1 MAENIFSLGQL
12 EDRLVEKGLGEML
25 SGEYLEKNVS
35 KQFAAEDKRTL
46 NAAVEMAKRGVKH
59 SLSLGLARVEKAA
72 KDKGFSVGFSFNE
85 KTNEVDVILYEGKTQ
100 QEINAQSKKEFLDFK
115 AEMPHFRLAIGTPTR
130 GTKYRMPSTKALAA
144 HIDNEGAYFTTEIE
158 DTLEGVADKLSSLKR
173 YKGQSGEDFKRRT
186 RSAVKRGKE
195 SAIKSI
201 ISTEAYS
208 IVDDEKYYEELRHQ
222 QSATRD
228 TFLQTDV
235 KTAGILGEV
244 AKKLDLTRTIKK
256 ARNLTNKQVE
266 SYNRRIDNLL
276 TKYQITY
283 QTLGKQAAENLM
295 KNADIWSELMIEEKQ
310 VDKILSDT
318 EKYFGS
324 FLQMRGQIG
333 LSSDEAMQRKTMSFA
348 GQRDVA
354 LRGKV
359 ETNRHPSQARN
370 YLRRKDQTVRRR
382 TEMVIP
388 AAMKDEMDYF
398 SGSDKQLYKK
408 ALVTSEAD
416 IYDAYIGAIDDA
428 IKEELKKLRGQKA
441 NKGVSEE
448 KLQKMAEERVRK
460 NLPVI
465 APSVLDDMGIIS
477 ASAAKSLD
485 SVRTVAKNIT
495 KDEYNKLNA
504 EATKK
509 WQKLIDSGKT
519 PKMPQDEYISNY
531 IAKKATGRSKLSDIS
546 INIGENGGV
555 DISALED
562 VKFGGQAKTLDYN
575 ENLRETKQVLPDNI
589 VKFMAQRLGISGAI
603 DMIGRAKSVKASEIP
618 QYVQMILTTWAIENG
633 LDANGI
639 NQLAINVLGR
649 SVVQG
654 VTEDGKL
661 IIDNARDL
669 WDNYDWDSA
678 LSRMAEMGMIHKT
691 ASGYSLGK
699 AGDKAFSLY
708 DVVNVADVWNSTKD
722 VKTSYKESSGVF
734 RDIQSMSTRAQSE
747 GEKKAF
753 NELNKEVKAMYDPM
767 AGAGADEAKKAKED
781 IDKILNEKTGSI
793 VRTYESKKDED
804 REKSV
809 RKLKKEHYD
818 LNKKFK
824 KKKTYLV
831 TIGPGTDYTIDTNTL
846 MQDVDYSKGDGMLTE
861 EEYQKT
867 ALGRIEQITN
877 DIKSKAGADAN
888 IEYVIDPGTDFGF
901 SMSFG
906 EDGKEEGATGRFVVL
921 PNIQTNYRVNEQG
934 EKLYSLPEYAK
945 DISSLVGAINLPGSN
960 LAGEKAQELTKSIFT
975 TANYGKSSLRQA
987 AETKRIGGSKSVH
1000 PIGISN
1006 EQIERLLL
1014 GSEEDKK
1021 RATELISSIYV
1032 SRELAKEMLSD
1043 KTRFIDKNKK
1053 YDSSVHENAINE
1065 ALKYAGVDLSTL
1077 SDSTID
1083 QKIDVLLDS
1092 ITEGDGRAVK
1102 GISSI
1107 INRYPSISKHSAAFA
1122 SVKIDPSMTGLQM
1135 KVGPGLM
1142 KFMNGDYD
1150 GDTVNLILGL
1160 WGSGYS
1166 IEAAAEMVER
1176 QRRINER
1183 VYKKMSAA
1191 EKAKSGDDFTMISGS
1206 DVGKSADFLNL
1217 SALATKFNKPY
1228 TGLFSNIS
1236 TKIREG
1242 LNASGYDYDILTNES
1257 SNTDYVKVIQGELVS
1272 VVGQIL
1278 EQDSIS
1284 AKKVEKRIQK
1294 TRDKLGR
1301 ELTQE
1306 EKNLEQQN
1314 VLTEFENL
1322 DKMLRDPQFSF
1333 SEIIDKMKEMELFS
1347 DDVSQISSVITSI
1360 IQDLTRNLGDGRR
1373 ENIYQRLGLN
1383 EADLEKGVLNA
1394 DAIKK
1399 AGSSIEYATGM
1410 KIFGGEYGKGFAT
1423 SREFTPHMKNDEYQ
1437 LLKFVKSVDEANN
1450 VLKTMGELIDENGNR
1465 FSQYGEKI
1473 KGAMG
1478 ALKLEAGQEVAKTI
1492 IAGKENKA
1500 ISALAVSYGGLS
1512 GQLADAKDAYDKFG
1526 TGKSYGATAHD
1537 VASLLNP
1544 SNYTVVEGKTI
1555 SKDALAEQI
1564 VSATSAKS
1572 DPELYKIKKELGES
1586 NYIQALKETT
1596 EALDKGADE
1605 KLAAQSGLTGA
1616 DLLKE
1621 RNRLVREAKQNAEA
1635 RLGFK
1640 GTIKEFR
1647 DKRESF
1653 IHTQEGTYIHALA
1666 QQIDTAGRDD
1676 VINAEVEKQRALLG
1690 AQMRSLGF
1698 AESEI
1703 TKRVEK
1709 ASKSAKALYDK
1720 TKSFGS
1726 VDFTEQKLTSTES
1739 GSQGFVHGA
1748 ADAIAI
1754 DENGNI
1760 TIIDWKTGQKSITDE
1775 NKAQVAVYQSI
1786 LEEYRGKLKDIYEK
1800 NFDGKFA
1807 LRNQSGDN
1815 SYVEDIINQFY
1826 KENIVNE
1833 GLKAR
1838 FGEEGA
1844 KDLLRKILLAG
1855 GGREDAEGNR
1865 IFDQAIRGAIVLSNS
1880 QGISSW
1886 SGAGGIPPVLAEKL
1900 LYSPES
1906 LTRDEK
1912 AIIYAGGTYI
1922 PGGSS
1927 TGKKGKS
1934 SGGGSSAGGSSE
1946 KENSLKSEYIKLLKE
1961 QYDLMIKI
1969 DALEHK
1975 RDEMLGRGEDVTAV
1989 EKDIDVLKS
1998 ALEQQKELLSDKR
2011 FKKTTKDKSVTDF
2024 ISTQEHRVSYQ
2035 KSLLGIGD
2043 AEDTLKAFERYATKR
2058 MKLESEIEQ
2067 AQLKAS
2073 TTVGNEKKAWENVV
2087 TLKQQS
2093 LKASE
2098 DTYEIL
2104 KKQAIGVD
2112 KDRAQEIIDAVD
2124 QQKAIL
2130 SAQKLAGNRGNRTIF
2145 DVIKSD
2151 IQRATMRITDFGL
2164 AAKVL
2169 NTARKEI
2176 QQVYQNILKLDEAM
2190 TNLRIVTGSNT
2201 EQAKNMMNTYN
2212 DLAMQLGTTTQ
2223 AVAQSAAEWLR
2234 QGYSVSEANELI
2246 KSSTYLS
2253 RLGFMDMNQ
2262 SVTALTS
2269 VMKGFR
2275 IEATDS
2281 MDIVDKLTQLDAK
2294 YATTAG
2300 DIATA
2305 LSRTSAVAREAG
2317 LNLDQT
2323 AAALTTMIDVS
2334 QQDASSVGNAFRTI
2348 LARYGNVKATAFTSL
2363 VGDSDDIDDTNG
2375 SINDTEKVLGAIGIK
2390 IRSSSSDM
2398 RDFDDVMDEL
2408 ADKWVTLTDV
2418 EKNAV
2423 STALAGVRQRNIF
2436 GIYMENYDTYKQAI
2450 SEAEKAEG
2458 TAARKMQAYNESV
2471 AYSINQLSAAWEG
2484 FAQKLEANGAIK
2496 LFFNGLRDLVENLG
2510 TRLAQIVSTI
2520 VSMRSFKLTTDL
2532 KHLADF
2538 FGFEGTGMGRVKTGV
2553 KNIWSTL
2560 TGKNEVNK
2568 AAREAEKYAQQKAG
2582 TYEEQSRNK
2591 IVNSNNRVVNAL
2603 NRNADALNRNS
2614 DAQNAKQA
2622 KQPMAPE
2629 SATNTPPINNV
2640 ANTNDTTVRLMS
2652 VKRAQIEYDEA
2663 KKEAEMFKDGMVPDD
2678 VAARLSEA
2686 EANLNNASA
2695 SRDAVL
2701 QRMKASR
2708 AKRLAAIRKQVAVR
2722 SVSSGLTAGII
2733 SGVSAEG
2740 DTSDKIRAGLA
2751 SGVST
2756 GLLSAIPG
2764 VGALVGPILGP
2775 ILGGV
2780 LDKYILKPLLKAD
2793 EIARKDRVQQ
2803 AKDNLKAIRGISTS
2817 VTGLIDLRKKGDT
2830 SLWDSDDWKQ
2840 AGEYVESITSA
2851 RDANEDFKD
2860 AMDKAVDGVE
2870 GFSWTIEGMTKN
2882 QETLAKI
2889 EAARIKYEAEQT
2901 YAAGEQDRY
2910 DLLKKIE
2917 EAQKTLSK
2925 STDEEEKK
2933 KAEASITANKAA
2945 IREYADELNKAYM
2958 KSAFYSSG
2966 ISNMSQAQKNTA
2978 SLDRLVLEWAI
2989 AAQEAAK
2996 DTTGEKWLDD
3006 QGRVKDESRSTII
3019 QQIREAG
3026 GYEAVLTGSEKSVRD
3041 YKNANLIA
3049 ANYVKELNKREGFAG
3064 LTVDKLKELA
3074 NTADGIEKL
3083 KSALGKE
3090 EATRVIDAIND
3101 VDETKIATIAHS
3113 LNMTVEEFE
3122 RANKNG
3128 DFDFFT
3134 TGMALENLDAFI
3146 ERIDKLGDSFAELAV
3161 KGKLS
3166 GDALNN
3172 VIKNY
3177 AFLLEGK
3184 GSFSTENIV
3193 DNLVDLYV
3201 GGNDSTI
3208 AQAIA
3213 GKFQREASTREDW
3226 WDAWKN
3232 SSVAAGFKET
3242 TGKEWKSTTF
3252 KTFKEAVN
3260 EMSEEEQKSYS
3271 EFVASM
3277 FNADMLDAINDKII
3291 EYKTNAYDQ
3300 EIANLQSIKDAI
3312 GDVNKQREKELELI
3326 KAKEAL
3332 ENASKEKVRVYREGM
3347 GFVYTTNQEAVK
3359 SAQEKVDELEKQQT
3373 QDDLQYQI
3381 DILNQQKSILQNIE
3395 KNEELKNLTD
3405 VVEKIQH
3412 ALGDKSIFSQIV
3424 NGKEEQDS
3432 LAGTIADGILL
3443 STQKV
3448 KEEENK
3454 DAAKAAAKELKNAK
3468 TTYDAFVRENESILG
3483 DPNNPA
3489 YKSTYEKYQK
3499 QWENLQDARA
3509 KFKDAASQVKGGF
3522 NEKID
3527 EDGNK
3532 SWTSNIEGANG
3543 DLLKAY
3549 GYKEKTAESVSSEY
3563 KIFGEEAKGVTLD
3576 SSITPEAIQSDIEK
3590 HMIGGNR
3597 SENDKYIIYRY
3608 DPSRKEWR
3616 RYKTSDDFDSLK
3628 EKLQPF
3634 DVVRN
3639 DWWADF
3645 GWSDRAIYVDEN
3657 GKIRWVNNDTGN
3669 LFWGTVGVKEYDE
3682 LPDLPSG
3689 KTTGSTAYVPRT
3701 PPSPSAKV
3709 TQSMAYASGTLS
3721 STGGPSLI
3729 NENGLES
3736 IITPQGTITSL
3747 PAKSGIIPADLTRNL
3762 WALGEVAPNLIARLG
3777 GSNLQTNNNVAT
3789 NDNSINVDTLNATF
3803 NTTKDFDTQKFW
3815 MAVKNE
3821 TILTKNNH

>member
-46 NAAVEMAKRGVKH
+46 NAAVEMARRGVKH

-115 AEMPHFRLAIGTPTR
+115 AEMPHFRLAIGTPTK

-144 HIDNEGAYFTTEIE
+144 HIDNEGAYFTTELE
-158 DTLEGVADKLSSLKR
+158 DVLEGVADKISSSKR
-173 YKGQSGEDFKRRT
+173 YKGQSGENFKRRMK
-186 RSAVKRGKE
+186 SAVKRGKE
-195 SAIKSI
+195 SAVKSI

-222 QSATRD
+222 QSAARD

-448 KLQKMAEERVRK
+448 DLQKMAEERVRK

-531 IAKKATGRSKLSDIS
+531 IAKKATGRSKLSDVS

-589 VKFMAQRLGISGAI
+589 VKFMAQRLGISGAV

-639 NQLAINVLGR
+639 NQLAINILGKA
-649 SVVQG
+649 VVQG
-654 VTEDGKL
+654 ATEDGKL

-678 LSRMAEMGMIHKT
+678 LSRMVEMGMIHKT

-699 AGDKAFSLY
+699 TGDKAFSLY

-767 AGAGADEAKKAKED
+767 MGAGADEAKKAKED

-793 VRTYESKKDED
+793 VKTYESKKDED

-818 LNKKFK
+818 PNKKFK

-877 DIKSKAGADAN
+877 DIQSKAGADAN

-1006 EQIERLLL
+1006 EQIERLML

-1092 ITEGDGRAVK
+1092 ITEGNGRAVK

-1122 SVKIDPSMTGLQM
+1122 SVKIDPSMAGLQM
-1135 KVGPGLM
+1135 KIGPGLM

-1191 EKAKSGDDFTMISGS
+1191 ERAKSGDELTMISGS
-1206 DVGKSADFLNL
+1206 DVGKNADFLNL

-1257 SNTDYVKVIQGELVS
+1257 SDTDYIKVIQGELVS

-1347 DDVSQISSVITSI
+1347 DDVSQISSVITSVI
-1360 IQDLTRNLGDGRR
+1360 ESLTENLGDKRKGS
-1373 ENIYQRLGLN
+1373 IYQRLGLN

-1473 KGAMG
+1473 RGAMG
-1478 ALKLEAGQEVAKTI
+1478 VLKLEAGQEAAKTI

-1500 ISALAVSYGGLS
+1500 ISALAISYGGLAS
-1512 GQLADAKDAYDKFG
+1512 EVEGLKEIGASKGWNTVTGFASQLAPFGRMGTDAGYGNISSRLDRIFANQNDSDEFISMSQEERARRFGYGNDVKSFEKERGTVLSSIYGTAAHSISQVLSEASQKYGEDILNLDALKKIGDQELINQYQKALDVQEKKMRILGFSEDEIQKQSFK
-1526 TGKSYGATAHD
+1526 TSYSGERNFE
-1537 VASLLNP
+1537 SLLNL
-1544 SNYTVVEGKTI
+1544 VGGEKGKRFVNLGKPEQSIIGENALGEKLYGQIDATYI
-1555 SKDALAEQI
+1555 SKYLDQSGAEKSIFNVVDYKNLSGEIKPENVIQVLTYIALLRQLKAEVQKMKSEGMSESDAIDEIVRKNTDASGNQRYSKEFIQNILSSNDFAGKLISTSKGVTTQYSIKDPGTALMSKILSGNLSNEDLKTLMSFVTKNVSTTSQLPATEEYKQKIGEETTVAEAQKKEEE
-1564 VSATSAKS
+1564 SAKKAEE
-1572 DPELYKIKKELGES
+1572 DKKELKKQYIVLLREEES
-1586 NYIQALKETT
+1586 LLEKIDKLNHQIKET
-1596 EALDKGADE
+1596 
-1605 KLAAQSGLTGA
+1605 Q
-1616 DLLKE
+1616 
-1621 RNRLVREAKQNAEA
+1621 
-1635 RLGFK
+1635 
-1640 GTIKEFR
+1640 
-1647 DKRESF
+1647 
-1653 IHTQEGTYIHALA
+1653 
-1666 QQIDTAGRDD
+1666 
-1676 VINAEVEKQRALLG
+1676 
-1690 AQMRSLGF
+1690 
-1698 AESEI
+1698 
-1703 TKRVEK
+1703 
-1709 ASKSAKALYDK
+1709 
-1720 TKSFGS
+1720 
-1726 VDFTEQKLTSTES
+1726 
-1739 GSQGFVHGA
+1739 
-1748 ADAIAI
+1748 
-1754 DENGNI
+1754 
-1760 TIIDWKTGQKSITDE
+1760 
-1775 NKAQVAVYQSI
+1775 
-1786 LEEYRGKLKDIYEK
+1786 
-1800 NFDGKFA
+1800 
-1807 LRNQSGDN
+1807 
-1815 SYVEDIINQFY
+1815 
-1826 KENIVNE
+1826 
-1833 GLKAR
+1833 
-1838 FGEEGA
+1838 
-1844 KDLLRKILLAG
+1844 
-1855 GGREDAEGNR
+1855 
-1865 IFDQAIRGAIVLSNS
+1865 
-1880 QGISSW
+1880 
-1886 SGAGGIPPVLAEKL
+1886 
-1900 LYSPES
+1900 
-1906 LTRDEK
+1906 
-1912 AIIYAGGTYI
+1912 
-1922 PGGSS
+1922 
-1927 TGKKGKS
+1927 
-1934 SGGGSSAGGSSE
+1934 
-1946 KENSLKSEYIKLLKE
+1946 
-1961 QYDLMIKI
+1961 
-1969 DALEHK
+1969 
-1975 RDEMLGRGEDVTAV
+1975 GRGEDVTALK
-1989 EKDIDVLKS
+1989 KDLSVYRRAKNAVRRKMRATEFSVLKDENGNVVDDDILS
-1998 ALEQQKELLSDKR
+1998 EQEIQGAKR
-2011 FKKTTKDKSVTDF
+2011 KSK
-2024 ISTQEHRVSYQ
+2024 

-2043 AEDTLKAFERYATKR
+2043 ADNTLKAFERYATKR

-2067 AQLKAS
+2067 AQLKAN

-2087 TLKQQS
+2087 ALKQQS

-2104 KKQAIGVD
+2104 KKQAVGVD

-2130 SAQKLAGNRGNRTIF
+2130 SAQKFAGNRGNRTIF

-2164 AAKVL
+2164 AARVL

-2201 EQAKNMMNTYN
+2201 EQAKSMMSAYN

-2223 AVAQSAAEWLR
+2223 AVASSAAEWLR

-2275 IEATDS
+2275 IEAADS

-2317 LNLDQT
+2317 LDLDQT

-2363 VGDSDDIDDTNG
+2363 VGDSDDVDDTNN

-2450 SEAEKAEG
+2450 SESEKAEG

-2484 FAQKLEANGAIK
+2484 FTQKLEASGAVK
-2496 LFFNGLRDLVENLG
+2496 LFFNGLKDLVENLG

-2532 KHLADF
+2532 KRLADF
-2538 FGFEGTGMGRVKTGV
+2538 LGFEGTGMGRIKTGA
-2553 KNIWSTL
+2553 KNILNTF
-2560 TGKNEVNK
+2560 TGKGEVDK
-2568 AAREAEKYAQQKAG
+2568 AAREAEKYEQQKAG

-2591 IVNSNNRVVNAL
+2591 IVNSNNRVVDAL
-2603 NRNADALNRNS
+2603 NRNADALDRNS
-2614 DAQNAKQA
+2614 NAQSAKQA
-2622 KQPMAPE
+2622 VKSVDSTQTPNA
-2629 SATNTPPINNV
+2629 PPIKSWAVESGILNDKNVYKTADGKWKYGNRHNVDDAIV
-2640 ANTNDTTVRLMS
+2640 ANIKHFTQTS
-2652 VKRAQIEYDEA
+2652 VAPVAEA
-2663 KKEAEMFKDGMVPDD
+2663 PGKQEKGN
-2678 VAARLSEA
+2678 ARL
-2686 EANLNNASA
+2686 
-2695 SRDAVL
+2695 
-2701 QRMKASR
+2701 QRLKE
-2708 AKRLAAIRKQVAVR
+2708 KRNQVAIRSAAT
-2722 SVSSGLTAGII
+2722 GLTAGVI

-2740 DTSDKIRAGLA
+2740 DVSDKIRAGLA

-2764 VGALVGPILGP
+2764 VGAIIGPIFGP
-2775 ILGGV
+2775 MVGGF
-2780 LDKYILKPLLKAD
+2780 LDKYLLKPLLKAD
-2793 EIARKDRVQQ
+2793 EIDRKQRVKD
-2803 AKDNLKAIRGISTS
+2803 AKKQLEAIKGISTA
-2817 VTGLIDLRKKGDT
+2817 VTGLIDIRKKGDT
-2830 SLWDSDDWKQ
+2830 SLWDADDWKQ
-2840 AGEYVESITSA
+2840 ANEYVESLEKA
-2851 RDANEDFKD
+2851 RNSSVGFQDALND
-2860 AMDKAVDGVE
+2860 AVE
-2870 GFSWTIEGMTKN
+2870 GLGNYTLTIEKLTEN
-2882 QETLAKI
+2882 QETLAKV

-2910 DLLKKIE
+2910 TLLKEVE
-2917 EAQKTLSK
+2917 EAQKKLTSD
-2925 STDEEEKK
+2925 DEDERKQAQALIK
-2933 KAEASITANKAA
+2933 ANKAA
-2945 IREYADELNKAYM
+2945 IQEYSDELNKAYM

-2966 ISNMSQAQKNTA
+2966 VSTMSQAQKNTA
-2978 SLDRLVLEWAI
+2978 SLERLIVEMAEEAEK
-2989 AAQEAAK
+2989 AAEGK
-2996 DTTGEKWLDD
+2996 TDKKFFEDD
-3006 QGRVKDESRSTII
+3006 GTLKSEYRSKFI
-3019 QQIREAG
+3019 QQIREQG
-3026 GYEAVLTGSEKSVRD
+3026 GYEAVLTESEKSVAD
-3041 YKNANLIA
+3041 YKKAMNTVANITDKAGNKLNMKLSDLKRLVSSKGGIA
-3049 ANYVKELNKREGFAG
+3049 ELGDMLGKTGEQLNKI
-3064 LTVDKLKELA
+3064 VDQI
-3074 NTADGIEKL
+3074 NSADD
-3083 KSALGKE
+3083 S
-3090 EATRVIDAIND
+3090 
-3101 VDETKIATIAHS
+3101 KIATIAHS
-3113 LNMTVEEFE
+3113 LNMTVEEFNE
-3122 RANKNG
+3122 ANKNG

-3134 TGMALENLDAFI
+3134 TGMAVENLDAFI
-3146 ERIDKLGDSFAELAV
+3146 DRIDKLNGYLAELATN
-3161 KGKLS
+3161 GKLS
-3166 GDALNN
+3166 AESLEN
-3172 VIKNY
+3172 VVKNY
-3177 AFLLEGK
+3177 AFLMQGAN
-3184 GSFSTENIV
+3184 GSFGAENIL
-3193 DNLVDLYV
+3193 DNLAKLYAE
-3201 GGNDSTI
+3201 GSESTI
-3208 AQAIA
+3208 AQALA
-3213 GKFQREASTREDW
+3213 GKFQKKAVTDETW
-3226 WDAWKN
+3226 WNAWTQ
-3232 SSVAAGFKET
+3232 SVH
-3242 TGKEWKSTTF
+3242 GKEFIERDSLNTTF
-3252 KTFKEAVN
+3252 TSFSDA
-3260 EMSEEEQKSYS
+3260 MASMTTEEQQSY
-3271 EFVASM
+3271 
-3277 FNADMLDAINDKII
+3277 I
-3291 EYKTNAYDQ
+3291 EYVKSLFTTDLGEEIQEKRIEWQTKAYET
-3300 EIANLQSIKDAI
+3300 EISNLESIRDSLDDI
-3312 GDVNKQREKELELI
+3312 NKQREKELELI

-3332 ENASKEKVRVYREGM
+3332 ENASKEKKRVYRAGI
-3347 GFVYTTNQEAVK
+3347 GFIYTTDQEAVK
-3359 SAQEKVDELEKQQT
+3359 SAQDKVDELERQQ
-3373 QDDLQYQI
+3373 DKDNIQYQI
-3381 DILNQQKSILQNIE
+3381 DSLQQQKEILENLENNKQLE
-3395 KNEELKNLTD
+3395 NLTTF
-3405 VVEKIQH
+3405 VEKIQK
-3412 ALGDKSIFSQIV
+3412 ALGEDGSNLFNSILTE
-3424 NGKEEQDS
+3424 NGDFRTNMVE
-3432 LAGTIADGILL
+3432 TIADGIIR
-3443 STQKV
+3443 SAAKV
-3448 KEEENK
+3448 KEQENLEVTK
-3454 DAAKAAAKELKNAK
+3454 EAAKEYIKAGQE
-3468 TTYDAFVRENESILG
+3468 YDEFMSANGEILR
-3483 DPNNPA
+3483 DQNNPA
-3489 YKSTYEKYQK
+3489 YASTYEEYQK
-3499 QWENLQDARA
+3499 KLGALEDARGRYNEA
-3509 KFKDAASQVKGGF
+3509 VKLQPLNGIYSNKEEYDETGKVDGF
-3522 NEKID
+3522 DSDKINRWNE
-3527 EDGNK
+3527 
-3532 SWTSNIEGANG
+3532 ANG
-3543 DLLKAY
+3543 SSDI
-3549 GYKEKTAESVSSEY
+3549 KEKESSLVLEGLLSNVNISSSMPQ
-3563 KIFGEEAKGVTLD
+3563 V
-3576 SSITPEAIQSDIEK
+3576 DINSKEFKK
-3590 HMIGGNR
+3590 HMIGSNR
-3597 SENDKYIIYRY
+3597 AKADTYRIAHYNPDTQSWELISKKGEDIANIMKEMDNY
-3608 DPSRKEWR
+3608 DI
-3616 RYKTSDDFDSLK
+3616 LI
-3628 EKLQPF
+3628 
-3634 DVVRN
+3634 N
-3639 DWWADF
+3639 DWASDVWK
-3645 GWSDRAIYVDEN
+3645 DRAIYKESEDVF
-3657 GKIRWVNNDTGN
+3657 RWVNSDNGN
-3669 LFWGTVGVKEYDE
+3669 IGPGTKSNWG
-3682 LPDLPSG
+3682 
-3689 KTTGSTAYVPRT
+3689 ART
-3701 PPSPSAKV
+3701 F
-3709 TQSMAYASGTLS
+3709 ASGTLS
-3721 STGGPSLI
+3721 APGGRSLI

-3736 IITPQGTITSL
+3736 IITPSGTITSL

-3777 GSNLQTNNNVAT
+3777 SNSLQTNNSNSST
-3789 NDNSINVDTLNATF
+3789 DNSINIQNLDATF
-3803 NTTKDFDTQKFW
+3803 NTQSDFDGRRFLTDLRNQ
-3815 MAVKNE
+3815 V
-3821 TILTKNNH
+3821 ILTANNH

>member
-46 NAAVEMAKRGVKH
+46 NAAVEMARRGVKH

-115 AEMPHFRLAIGTPTR
+115 AEMPHFRLAIGTPTK

-144 HIDNEGAYFTTEIE
+144 HIDNEGAYFTTELE
-158 DTLEGVADKLSSLKR
+158 DVLEGVADKISSSKR
-173 YKGQSGEDFKRRT
+173 YKGQSGENFKRRMK
-186 RSAVKRGKE
+186 SAVKRGKE
-195 SAIKSI
+195 SAVKSI

-222 QSATRD
+222 QSAARD

-448 KLQKMAEERVRK
+448 DLQKMAEERVRK

-531 IAKKATGRSKLSDIS
+531 IAKKATGRSKLSDVS

-589 VKFMAQRLGISGAI
+589 VKFMAQRLGISGAV

-639 NQLAINVLGR
+639 NQLAINILGKA
-649 SVVQG
+649 VVQG
-654 VTEDGKL
+654 ATEDGKL

-678 LSRMAEMGMIHKT
+678 LSRMVEMGMIHKT

-699 AGDKAFSLY
+699 TGDKAFSLY

-767 AGAGADEAKKAKED
+767 MGAGADEAKKAKED

-793 VRTYESKKDED
+793 VKTYESKKDED

-818 LNKKFK
+818 PNKKFK

-877 DIKSKAGADAN
+877 DIQSKAGADAN

-1006 EQIERLLL
+1006 EQIERLML

-1092 ITEGDGRAVK
+1092 ITEGNGRAVK

-1122 SVKIDPSMTGLQM
+1122 SVKIDPSMAGLQM
-1135 KVGPGLM
+1135 KIGPGLM

-1191 EKAKSGDDFTMISGS
+1191 ERAKSGDELTMISGS
-1206 DVGKSADFLNL
+1206 DVGKNADFLNL

-1257 SNTDYVKVIQGELVS
+1257 SDTDYIKVIQGELVS

-1347 DDVSQISSVITSI
+1347 DDVSQISSVITSVI
-1360 IQDLTRNLGDGRR
+1360 ESLTENLGDKRKGS
-1373 ENIYQRLGLN
+1373 IYQRLWLN

-1473 KGAMG
+1473 RGAMG
-1478 ALKLEAGQEVAKTI
+1478 VLKLEAGQEAAKTI

-1500 ISALAVSYGGLS
+1500 ISALAISYGGLAS
-1512 GQLADAKDAYDKFG
+1512 EVEGLKEIGASKGWNTVTGFASQLAPFGRMGTDAGYGNISSRLDRIFANQNDSDEFISMSQEERARRFGYGNDVKSFEKERGTVLSSIYGTAAHSISQVLSEASQKYGEDILNLDALKKIGDQELINQYQKALDVQEKKMRILGFSEDEIQKQSFK
-1526 TGKSYGATAHD
+1526 TSYSGERNFE
-1537 VASLLNP
+1537 SLLNL
-1544 SNYTVVEGKTI
+1544 VGGEKGKRFVNLGKPEQSIIGENALGEKLYGQIDATYI
-1555 SKDALAEQI
+1555 SKYLDQSGAEKSIFNVVDYKNLSGEIKPENVIQVLTYIALLRQLKAEVQKMKSEGMSESDAIDEIVRKNTDASGNQRYSKEFIQNILSSNDFAGKLISTSKGVTTQYSIKDPGTALMSKILSGNLSNEDLKTLMSFVTKNVSTTSQLPATEEYKQKIGEETTVAEAQKKEEE
-1564 VSATSAKS
+1564 SAKKAEE
-1572 DPELYKIKKELGES
+1572 DKKELKKQYIVLLREEES
-1586 NYIQALKETT
+1586 LLEKIDKLNHQIKET
-1596 EALDKGADE
+1596 
-1605 KLAAQSGLTGA
+1605 Q
-1616 DLLKE
+1616 
-1621 RNRLVREAKQNAEA
+1621 
-1635 RLGFK
+1635 
-1640 GTIKEFR
+1640 
-1647 DKRESF
+1647 
-1653 IHTQEGTYIHALA
+1653 
-1666 QQIDTAGRDD
+1666 
-1676 VINAEVEKQRALLG
+1676 
-1690 AQMRSLGF
+1690 
-1698 AESEI
+1698 
-1703 TKRVEK
+1703 
-1709 ASKSAKALYDK
+1709 
-1720 TKSFGS
+1720 
-1726 VDFTEQKLTSTES
+1726 
-1739 GSQGFVHGA
+1739 
-1748 ADAIAI
+1748 
-1754 DENGNI
+1754 
-1760 TIIDWKTGQKSITDE
+1760 
-1775 NKAQVAVYQSI
+1775 
-1786 LEEYRGKLKDIYEK
+1786 
-1800 NFDGKFA
+1800 
-1807 LRNQSGDN
+1807 
-1815 SYVEDIINQFY
+1815 
-1826 KENIVNE
+1826 
-1833 GLKAR
+1833 
-1838 FGEEGA
+1838 
-1844 KDLLRKILLAG
+1844 
-1855 GGREDAEGNR
+1855 
-1865 IFDQAIRGAIVLSNS
+1865 
-1880 QGISSW
+1880 
-1886 SGAGGIPPVLAEKL
+1886 
-1900 LYSPES
+1900 
-1906 LTRDEK
+1906 
-1912 AIIYAGGTYI
+1912 
-1922 PGGSS
+1922 
-1927 TGKKGKS
+1927 
-1934 SGGGSSAGGSSE
+1934 
-1946 KENSLKSEYIKLLKE
+1946 
-1961 QYDLMIKI
+1961 
-1969 DALEHK
+1969 
-1975 RDEMLGRGEDVTAV
+1975 GRGEDVTALK
-1989 EKDIDVLKS
+1989 KDLSVYRRAKNAVRRKMRATEFSVLKDENGNVVDDDILS
-1998 ALEQQKELLSDKR
+1998 EQEIQGAKR
-2011 FKKTTKDKSVTDF
+2011 KSK
-2024 ISTQEHRVSYQ
+2024 

-2043 AEDTLKAFERYATKR
+2043 ADNTLKAFERYATKR

-2067 AQLKAS
+2067 AQLKAN

-2087 TLKQQS
+2087 ALKQQS

-2104 KKQAIGVD
+2104 KKQAVGVD

-2130 SAQKLAGNRGNRTIF
+2130 SAQKFAGNRGNRTIF

-2164 AAKVL
+2164 AARVL

-2201 EQAKNMMNTYN
+2201 EQAKSMMSAYN

-2223 AVAQSAAEWLR
+2223 AVASSAAEWLR

-2275 IEATDS
+2275 IEAADS

-2317 LNLDQT
+2317 LDLDQT

-2363 VGDSDDIDDTNG
+2363 VGDSDDVDDTNN

-2450 SEAEKAEG
+2450 SESEKAEG

-2484 FAQKLEANGAIK
+2484 FTQKLEASGAVK
-2496 LFFNGLRDLVENLG
+2496 LFFNGLKDFVENFG

-2532 KHLADF
+2532 KRLADF
-2538 FGFEGTGMGRVKTGV
+2538 LGFEGTGMGRIKTGA
-2553 KNIWSTL
+2553 KNILNTF
-2560 TGKNEVNK
+2560 TGKGEVDK
-2568 AAREAEKYAQQKAG
+2568 AAREAEKYEQQKAG

-2591 IVNSNNRVVNAL
+2591 IVNSNNRVVDAL
-2603 NRNADALNRNS
+2603 NRNADALDRNS
-2614 DAQNAKQA
+2614 NAQSAKQA
-2622 KQPMAPE
+2622 VKSVDSTQTPNA
-2629 SATNTPPINNV
+2629 PPIKSWAVESGILNDKNVYKTADGKWKYGNRHNVDDAIV
-2640 ANTNDTTVRLMS
+2640 ANIKHFTQTS
-2652 VKRAQIEYDEA
+2652 VAPVAEA
-2663 KKEAEMFKDGMVPDD
+2663 PGKQEKGN
-2678 VAARLSEA
+2678 ARL
-2686 EANLNNASA
+2686 
-2695 SRDAVL
+2695 
-2701 QRMKASR
+2701 QRLKE
-2708 AKRLAAIRKQVAVR
+2708 KRNQVAIRSAAT
-2722 SVSSGLTAGII
+2722 GLTAGVI

-2740 DTSDKIRAGLA
+2740 DVSDKIRAGLA

-2764 VGALVGPILGP
+2764 VGAIIGPIFGP
-2775 ILGGV
+2775 MVGGF
-2780 LDKYILKPLLKAD
+2780 LDKYLLKPLLKAD
-2793 EIARKDRVQQ
+2793 EIDRKQRVED
-2803 AKDNLKAIRGISTS
+2803 AKKQLEAIKGISTA
-2817 VTGLIDLRKKGDT
+2817 VTGLIDIRKKGDT
-2830 SLWDSDDWKQ
+2830 SLWDADDWKQ
-2840 AGEYVESITSA
+2840 ANEYVESLEKA
-2851 RDANEDFKD
+2851 RNSSVGFQDALND
-2860 AMDKAVDGVE
+2860 AVE
-2870 GFSWTIEGMTKN
+2870 GLGNYTLTIEKLTEN
-2882 QETLAKI
+2882 QETLAKV

-2910 DLLKKIE
+2910 TLLKEVE
-2917 EAQKTLSK
+2917 EA
-2925 STDEEEKK
+2925 KK
-2933 KAEASITANKAA
+2933 KLTSDDEDERKQAQALIKANKAA
-2945 IREYADELNKAYM
+2945 IQEYSDELNKAYM

-2966 ISNMSQAQKNTA
+2966 VSTMSQAQKNTA
-2978 SLDRLVLEWAI
+2978 SLERLIVEMAEEAEK
-2989 AAQEAAK
+2989 AAEGK
-2996 DTTGEKWLDD
+2996 TDKKFFEDD
-3006 QGRVKDESRSTII
+3006 GTLKSEYRSKFI
-3019 QQIREAG
+3019 QQIREQG
-3026 GYEAVLTGSEKSVRD
+3026 GYEAVLTESEKSVAD
-3041 YKNANLIA
+3041 YKKAMNTVANITDKAGNKLNMKLSDLKRLVSSKGGIA
-3049 ANYVKELNKREGFAG
+3049 ELGDMLGKTGEQLNKI
-3064 LTVDKLKELA
+3064 VDQI
-3074 NTADGIEKL
+3074 NSADD
-3083 KSALGKE
+3083 S
-3090 EATRVIDAIND
+3090 
-3101 VDETKIATIAHS
+3101 KIATIAHS
-3113 LNMTVEEFE
+3113 LNMTVEEFNE
-3122 RANKNG
+3122 ANKNG

-3134 TGMALENLDAFI
+3134 TGMAVENLDAFI
-3146 ERIDKLGDSFAELAV
+3146 DRIDKLNGYLAELATN
-3161 KGKLS
+3161 GKLS
-3166 GDALNN
+3166 AESLEN
-3172 VIKNY
+3172 VVKNY
-3177 AFLLEGK
+3177 AFLMQGAN
-3184 GSFSTENIV
+3184 GSFGAENIL
-3193 DNLVDLYV
+3193 DNLAKLYAE
-3201 GGNDSTI
+3201 GSESTI
-3208 AQAIA
+3208 AQALA
-3213 GKFQREASTREDW
+3213 GKFQKKAVTDETW
-3226 WDAWKN
+3226 WNAWTQ
-3232 SSVAAGFKET
+3232 SVH
-3242 TGKEWKSTTF
+3242 GKEFIERDSLNTTF
-3252 KTFKEAVN
+3252 TSFSDA
-3260 EMSEEEQKSYS
+3260 MASMTTEEQQSY
-3271 EFVASM
+3271 
-3277 FNADMLDAINDKII
+3277 I
-3291 EYKTNAYDQ
+3291 EYVKSLFTTDLGEEIQEKRIEWQTKAYET
-3300 EIANLQSIKDAI
+3300 EISNLESIRDSLDDI
-3312 GDVNKQREKELELI
+3312 NKQREKELELI

-3332 ENASKEKVRVYREGM
+3332 ENASKEKKRVYRAGI
-3347 GFVYTTNQEAVK
+3347 GFIYTTDQEAVK
-3359 SAQEKVDELEKQQT
+3359 SAQDKVDELERQQ
-3373 QDDLQYQI
+3373 DKDNIQYQI
-3381 DILNQQKSILQNIE
+3381 DSLQQQKEILENLENNKQLE
-3395 KNEELKNLTD
+3395 NLTTF
-3405 VVEKIQH
+3405 VEKIQK
-3412 ALGDKSIFSQIV
+3412 ALGEDGSNLFNSILTE
-3424 NGKEEQDS
+3424 NGDFRTNMVE
-3432 LAGTIADGILL
+3432 TIADGIIR
-3443 STQKV
+3443 SAAKV
-3448 KEEENK
+3448 KEQENLEVTK
-3454 DAAKAAAKELKNAK
+3454 EAAKEYIKAGQE
-3468 TTYDAFVRENESILG
+3468 YDEFMSANGEILR
-3483 DPNNPA
+3483 DQNNPA
-3489 YKSTYEKYQK
+3489 YASTYEEYQK
-3499 QWENLQDARA
+3499 KLGALEDARGRYNEA
-3509 KFKDAASQVKGGF
+3509 VKLQPLNGIYSNKEEYDETGKVDGF
-3522 NEKID
+3522 DSDKINRWNE
-3527 EDGNK
+3527 
-3532 SWTSNIEGANG
+3532 ANG
-3543 DLLKAY
+3543 SSDI
-3549 GYKEKTAESVSSEY
+3549 KEKESSLVLEGLLSNVNISSSMPQ
-3563 KIFGEEAKGVTLD
+3563 V
-3576 SSITPEAIQSDIEK
+3576 DINSKEFKK
-3590 HMIGGNR
+3590 HMIGSNR
-3597 SENDKYIIYRY
+3597 AKADTYRIAHYNPDTQSWELISKKGEDIANVMKEMDNY
-3608 DPSRKEWR
+3608 DI
-3616 RYKTSDDFDSLK
+3616 LI
-3628 EKLQPF
+3628 
-3634 DVVRN
+3634 N
-3639 DWWADF
+3639 DWASDVWK
-3645 GWSDRAIYVDEN
+3645 DRAIYKESEDVF
-3657 GKIRWVNNDTGN
+3657 RWVNSDNGN
-3669 LFWGTVGVKEYDE
+3669 IGPGTKSNWG
-3682 LPDLPSG
+3682 
-3689 KTTGSTAYVPRT
+3689 ART
-3701 PPSPSAKV
+3701 F
-3709 TQSMAYASGTLS
+3709 ASGTLS
-3721 STGGPSLI
+3721 APGGRSLI

-3736 IITPQGTITSL
+3736 IITPSGTITSL

-3777 GSNLQTNNNVAT
+3777 SNSLQTNNSNSST
-3789 NDNSINVDTLNATF
+3789 DNSINIQNLDATF
-3803 NTTKDFDTQKFW
+3803 NTQSDFDGRRFLTDLRNQ
-3815 MAVKNE
+3815 V
-3821 TILTKNNH
+3821 ILTANNH

>member
-1 MAENIFSLGQL
+1 MAENIFSLEQL

-46 NAAVEMAKRGVKH
+46 NAAVEMARRGVKH

-115 AEMPHFRLAIGTPTR
+115 AEMPHFRLAIGTPTK

-144 HIDNEGAYFTTEIE
+144 HIDNEGAYFTTELE
-158 DTLEGVADKLSSLKR
+158 DVLEGVADKISSSKR
-173 YKGQSGEDFKRRT
+173 YKGQSGENFKRRMK
-186 RSAVKRGKE
+186 SAVKRGKE
-195 SAIKSI
+195 SAVKSI

-222 QSATRD
+222 QSAARD

-448 KLQKMAEERVRK
+448 DLQKMAEERVRK

-531 IAKKATGRSKLSDIS
+531 IAKKATGRSKLSDVS

-589 VKFMAQRLGISGAI
+589 VKFMAQRLGISGAV

-639 NQLAINVLGR
+639 NQLAINILGKA
-649 SVVQG
+649 VVQG
-654 VTEDGKL
+654 ATEDGKL

-678 LSRMAEMGMIHKT
+678 LSRMVEMGMIHKT

-699 AGDKAFSLY
+699 TGDKAFSLY

-767 AGAGADEAKKAKED
+767 MGAGADEAKKAKED

-793 VRTYESKKDED
+793 VKTYESKKDED

-818 LNKKFK
+818 PNKKFK

-877 DIKSKAGADAN
+877 DIQSKAGADAN

-1006 EQIERLLL
+1006 EQIERLML

-1092 ITEGDGRAVK
+1092 ITEGNGRAVK

-1122 SVKIDPSMTGLQM
+1122 SVKIDPSMAGLQM
-1135 KVGPGLM
+1135 KIGPGLM

-1191 EKAKSGDDFTMISGS
+1191 ERAKSGDELTMISGS
-1206 DVGKSADFLNL
+1206 DVGKNADFLNL

-1257 SNTDYVKVIQGELVS
+1257 SDTDYIKVIQGELVS

-1347 DDVSQISSVITSI
+1347 DDVSQISSVITSVI
-1360 IQDLTRNLGDGRR
+1360 ESLTENLGDKRKGS
-1373 ENIYQRLGLN
+1373 IYQRLGLN

-1473 KGAMG
+1473 RGAMG
-1478 ALKLEAGQEVAKTI
+1478 VLKLEAGQEAAKTI

-1500 ISALAVSYGGLS
+1500 ISALAISYGGLAS
-1512 GQLADAKDAYDKFG
+1512 EVEGLKEIGASKGWNTVTGFASQLAPFGRMGTDAGYGNISSRLDRIFANQNDSDEFISMSQEERARRFGYGNDVKSFEKERGTVLSSIYGTAAHSISQVLSEASQKYGEDILNLDALKKIGDQELINQYQKALDVQEKKMRILGFSEDEIQKQSFK
-1526 TGKSYGATAHD
+1526 TSYSGERNFE
-1537 VASLLNP
+1537 SLLNL
-1544 SNYTVVEGKTI
+1544 VGGEKGKRFVNLGKPEQSIIGENALGEKLYGQIDATYI
-1555 SKDALAEQI
+1555 SKYLDQSGAEKSIFNVVDYKNLSGEIKPENVIQVLTYIALLRQLKAEVQKMKSEGMSESDAIDEIVRKNTDASGNQRYSKEFIQNILSSNDFAGKLISTSKGVTTQYSIKDPGTALMSKILSGNLSNEDLKTLMSFVTKNVSTTSQLPATEEYKQKIGEETTVAEAQKKEEE
-1564 VSATSAKS
+1564 SAKKAEE
-1572 DPELYKIKKELGES
+1572 DKKELKKQYIVLLREEES
-1586 NYIQALKETT
+1586 LLEKIDKLNHQIKET
-1596 EALDKGADE
+1596 
-1605 KLAAQSGLTGA
+1605 Q
-1616 DLLKE
+1616 
-1621 RNRLVREAKQNAEA
+1621 
-1635 RLGFK
+1635 
-1640 GTIKEFR
+1640 
-1647 DKRESF
+1647 
-1653 IHTQEGTYIHALA
+1653 
-1666 QQIDTAGRDD
+1666 
-1676 VINAEVEKQRALLG
+1676 
-1690 AQMRSLGF
+1690 
-1698 AESEI
+1698 
-1703 TKRVEK
+1703 
-1709 ASKSAKALYDK
+1709 
-1720 TKSFGS
+1720 
-1726 VDFTEQKLTSTES
+1726 
-1739 GSQGFVHGA
+1739 
-1748 ADAIAI
+1748 
-1754 DENGNI
+1754 
-1760 TIIDWKTGQKSITDE
+1760 
-1775 NKAQVAVYQSI
+1775 
-1786 LEEYRGKLKDIYEK
+1786 
-1800 NFDGKFA
+1800 
-1807 LRNQSGDN
+1807 
-1815 SYVEDIINQFY
+1815 
-1826 KENIVNE
+1826 
-1833 GLKAR
+1833 
-1838 FGEEGA
+1838 
-1844 KDLLRKILLAG
+1844 
-1855 GGREDAEGNR
+1855 
-1865 IFDQAIRGAIVLSNS
+1865 
-1880 QGISSW
+1880 
-1886 SGAGGIPPVLAEKL
+1886 
-1900 LYSPES
+1900 
-1906 LTRDEK
+1906 
-1912 AIIYAGGTYI
+1912 
-1922 PGGSS
+1922 
-1927 TGKKGKS
+1927 
-1934 SGGGSSAGGSSE
+1934 
-1946 KENSLKSEYIKLLKE
+1946 
-1961 QYDLMIKI
+1961 
-1969 DALEHK
+1969 
-1975 RDEMLGRGEDVTAV
+1975 GRGEDVTALK
-1989 EKDIDVLKS
+1989 KDLSVYRRAKNAVRRKMRATEFSVLKDKNGNVVDDDILS
-1998 ALEQQKELLSDKR
+1998 EQEIQGAKR
-2011 FKKTTKDKSVTDF
+2011 KSK
-2024 ISTQEHRVSYQ
+2024 

-2043 AEDTLKAFERYATKR
+2043 ADNTLKAFERYATKR

-2067 AQLKAS
+2067 AQLKAN

-2087 TLKQQS
+2087 ALKQQS

-2104 KKQAIGVD
+2104 KKQAVGVD

-2130 SAQKLAGNRGNRTIF
+2130 SAQKFAGNRGNRTIF

-2164 AAKVL
+2164 AARVL

-2201 EQAKNMMNTYN
+2201 EQAKSMMSAYN

-2223 AVAQSAAEWLR
+2223 AVASSAAEWLR

-2275 IEATDS
+2275 IEAADS

-2317 LNLDQT
+2317 LDLDQT

-2363 VGDSDDIDDTNG
+2363 VGDSDDVDDTNN

-2450 SEAEKAEG
+2450 SESEKAEG

-2484 FAQKLEANGAIK
+2484 FTQKLEASGAVK
-2496 LFFNGLRDLVENLG
+2496 LFFNGLKDLVENLG

-2532 KHLADF
+2532 KRLADF
-2538 FGFEGTGMGRVKTGV
+2538 LGFEGTGMGRIKTGA
-2553 KNIWSTL
+2553 KNILNTF
-2560 TGKNEVNK
+2560 TGKGEVDK
-2568 AAREAEKYAQQKAG
+2568 AVREAEKYEQQKAG

-2591 IVNSNNRVVNAL
+2591 IVNSNNRVVDAL
-2603 NRNADALNRNS
+2603 NRNADALDRNS
-2614 DAQNAKQA
+2614 NAQSAKQA
-2622 KQPMAPE
+2622 VKFVDSTQTPNA
-2629 SATNTPPINNV
+2629 PPIKSWAVESGILNDKNVYKTADGKWKYGNRHNVDDAIV
-2640 ANTNDTTVRLMS
+2640 ANIKHFTQTS
-2652 VKRAQIEYDEA
+2652 VAPVAEA
-2663 KKEAEMFKDGMVPDD
+2663 PGKQEKGN
-2678 VAARLSEA
+2678 ARL
-2686 EANLNNASA
+2686 
-2695 SRDAVL
+2695 
-2701 QRMKASR
+2701 QRLKG
-2708 AKRLAAIRKQVAVR
+2708 KRNQVAIRSAAT
-2722 SVSSGLTAGII
+2722 GLTAGVI
-2733 SGVSAEG
+2733 SGVSADG
-2740 DTSDKIRAGLA
+2740 DVSDKIRAGLA

-2764 VGALVGPILGP
+2764 VGAIIGPIFGP
-2775 ILGGV
+2775 MVGGF
-2780 LDKYILKPLLKAD
+2780 LDKYLLKPLLKAD
-2793 EIARKDRVQQ
+2793 EIDRKQRVED
-2803 AKDNLKAIRGISTS
+2803 AKKQLEAIKGISTA
-2817 VTGLIDLRKKGDT
+2817 VTGLIDIRKKGDT
-2830 SLWDSDDWKQ
+2830 SLWDADDWKQ
-2840 AGEYVESITSA
+2840 ANEYVESLEKA
-2851 RDANEDFKD
+2851 RNSSVGFQDALND
-2860 AMDKAVDGVE
+2860 AVE
-2870 GFSWTIEGMTKN
+2870 GLGNYTLTIEKLTEN
-2882 QETLAKI
+2882 QETLAKV

-2910 DLLKKIE
+2910 TLLKEVE
-2917 EAQKTLSK
+2917 EAQKKLTSD
-2925 STDEEEKK
+2925 DEDERKQAQALIK
-2933 KAEASITANKAA
+2933 ANKAA
-2945 IREYADELNKAYM
+2945 IQEYSDELNKAYM

-2966 ISNMSQAQKNTA
+2966 VSTMSQAQKNTA
-2978 SLDRLVLEWAI
+2978 SLERLIVEMAEEAEK
-2989 AAQEAAK
+2989 AAEGK
-2996 DTTGEKWLDD
+2996 TDKKFFEDD
-3006 QGRVKDESRSTII
+3006 GTLKSEYRSKFI
-3019 QQIREAG
+3019 QQIREQG
-3026 GYEAVLTGSEKSVRD
+3026 GYEAVLTESEKSVAD
-3041 YKNANLIA
+3041 YKKAMNTVANITDKAGNKLNMKLSDLKRLVSSKGGIA
-3049 ANYVKELNKREGFAG
+3049 ELGDMLGKTGEQLNKI
-3064 LTVDKLKELA
+3064 VDQI
-3074 NTADGIEKL
+3074 NSADD
-3083 KSALGKE
+3083 S
-3090 EATRVIDAIND
+3090 
-3101 VDETKIATIAHS
+3101 KIATIAHS
-3113 LNMTVEEFE
+3113 LNMTVEEFNE
-3122 RANKNG
+3122 ANKNG

-3134 TGMALENLDAFI
+3134 TGMAVENLDAFI
-3146 ERIDKLGDSFAELAV
+3146 DRIDKLNGYLAELATN
-3161 KGKLS
+3161 GKLS
-3166 GDALNN
+3166 AESLEN
-3172 VIKNY
+3172 VVKNY
-3177 AFLLEGK
+3177 AFLMQGAN
-3184 GSFSTENIV
+3184 GSFGAENIL
-3193 DNLVDLYV
+3193 DNLAKLYAE
-3201 GGNDSTI
+3201 GSESTI
-3208 AQAIA
+3208 AQALA
-3213 GKFQREASTREDW
+3213 GKFQKKAVTDETW
-3226 WDAWKN
+3226 WNAWTQ
-3232 SSVAAGFKET
+3232 SVH
-3242 TGKEWKSTTF
+3242 GKEFIERDSLNTTF
-3252 KTFKEAVN
+3252 TSFSDA
-3260 EMSEEEQKSYS
+3260 MASMTTEEQQSY
-3271 EFVASM
+3271 
-3277 FNADMLDAINDKII
+3277 I
-3291 EYKTNAYDQ
+3291 EYVKSLFTTDLGEEIQ
-3300 EIANLQSIKDAI
+3300 EKRIEWQTKVYETEISNLESIRDSLDDI
-3312 GDVNKQREKELELI
+3312 NKQREKELELI

-3332 ENASKEKVRVYREGM
+3332 ENASKEKKRVYRAGI
-3347 GFVYTTNQEAVK
+3347 GFIYTTDQEAVK
-3359 SAQEKVDELEKQQT
+3359 SAQDKVDELERQQ
-3373 QDDLQYQI
+3373 DKDNIQYQI
-3381 DILNQQKSILQNIE
+3381 DSLQQQKEILENLENNKQLE
-3395 KNEELKNLTD
+3395 NLTTF
-3405 VVEKIQH
+3405 VEKIQK
-3412 ALGDKSIFSQIV
+3412 ALGEDGSNLFNSILTE
-3424 NGKEEQDS
+3424 NGDFRTNMVE
-3432 LAGTIADGILL
+3432 TIADGIIR
-3443 STQKV
+3443 SAAKV
-3448 KEEENK
+3448 KEQENLEVTK
-3454 DAAKAAAKELKNAK
+3454 EAAKEYIKAGQE
-3468 TTYDAFVRENESILG
+3468 YDEFMSANGEILR
-3483 DPNNPA
+3483 DQNNPA
-3489 YKSTYEKYQK
+3489 YASTYEEYQK
-3499 QWENLQDARA
+3499 KLGALEDARGRYNEA
-3509 KFKDAASQVKGGF
+3509 VKLQPLNGIYSNKEEYDETGKVDGF
-3522 NEKID
+3522 DSDKINRWNE
-3527 EDGNK
+3527 
-3532 SWTSNIEGANG
+3532 ANG
-3543 DLLKAY
+3543 SSDI
-3549 GYKEKTAESVSSEY
+3549 KEKESSLVLEGLLSNVNISSSMPQ
-3563 KIFGEEAKGVTLD
+3563 V
-3576 SSITPEAIQSDIEK
+3576 DINSKEFKK
-3590 HMIGGNR
+3590 HMIGSNR
-3597 SENDKYIIYRY
+3597 AKADTYRIAHYNPDTQSWELISKKGEDIANIMKEMDNY
-3608 DPSRKEWR
+3608 DI
-3616 RYKTSDDFDSLK
+3616 LI
-3628 EKLQPF
+3628 
-3634 DVVRN
+3634 N
-3639 DWWADF
+3639 DWASDVWK
-3645 GWSDRAIYVDEN
+3645 DRAIYKESEDVF
-3657 GKIRWVNNDTGN
+3657 RWVNSDNGN
-3669 LFWGTVGVKEYDE
+3669 IGPGTKSNWG
-3682 LPDLPSG
+3682 
-3689 KTTGSTAYVPRT
+3689 ART
-3701 PPSPSAKV
+3701 F
-3709 TQSMAYASGTLS
+3709 ASGTLS
-3721 STGGPSLI
+3721 APGGRSLI

-3736 IITPQGTITSL
+3736 IITPSGTITSL

-3777 GSNLQTNNNVAT
+3777 SNSLQTNNSNSST
-3789 NDNSINVDTLNATF
+3789 DNSINIQNLDATF
-3803 NTTKDFDTQKFW
+3803 NTQSDFDGRRFLTDLRNQ
-3815 MAVKNE
+3815 V
-3821 TILTKNNH
+3821 ILTANNH

>member
-46 NAAVEMAKRGVKH
+46 NAAVEMARRGVKH

-115 AEMPHFRLAIGTPTR
+115 AEMPHFRLAIGTPTK
-130 GTKYRMPSTKALAA
+130 GTKYRMPSTKSLAA
-144 HIDNEGAYFTTEIE
+144 HIDNEGAYFTTELE
-158 DTLEGVADKLSSLKR
+158 DVLEGVADKISSSKR
-173 YKGQSGEDFKRRT
+173 YKGQSEENFKRRMK
-186 RSAVKRGKE
+186 SAVKRGKE
-195 SAIKSI
+195 SAVKSI

-222 QSATRD
+222 QSAARD

-448 KLQKMAEERVRK
+448 DLQKMAEERVRK

-531 IAKKATGRSKLSDIS
+531 IAKKATGRSKLSDVS

-589 VKFMAQRLGISGAI
+589 VKFMAQRLGISGAV

-633 LDANGI
+633 FDANGI
-639 NQLAINVLGR
+639 NQLAINILGKA
-649 SVVQG
+649 VVQG
-654 VTEDGKL
+654 ATEDGKL

-678 LSRMAEMGMIHKT
+678 LSRMVEMGMIHKT

-699 AGDKAFSLY
+699 TGDKAFSLY

-767 AGAGADEAKKAKED
+767 MGAGADEAKKAKED

-793 VRTYESKKDED
+793 VKTYESKKDED

-809 RKLKKEHYD
+809 RRLKKEHYD
-818 LNKKFK
+818 PNKKFK

-877 DIKSKAGADAN
+877 DIQSKAGADAN

-945 DISSLVGAINLPGSN
+945 DISSLVGTINLPGSN

-1006 EQIERLLL
+1006 EQIERLML

-1083 QKIDVLLDS
+1083 QKIDILLDS
-1092 ITEGDGRAVK
+1092 ITERNGRAVK

-1257 SNTDYVKVIQGELVS
+1257 SDTDYVKVIQGELVS

-1294 TRDKLGR
+1294 TRDKLDR

-1347 DDVSQISSVITSI
+1347 DDVSQISSVVTSI

-1373 ENIYQRLGLN
+1373 GHIYTRLGLN

-1473 KGAMG
+1473 RGAMG
-1478 ALKLEAGQEVAKTI
+1478 VLKLEAGQEAAKTI

-1500 ISALAVSYGGLS
+1500 ISALAVSYGGLAS
-1512 GQLADAKDAYDKFG
+1512 EVEGLKKIGASKGWNTVTGFASQLAPFGRMGTDAGYGNISSRLDRIFANQNDSDEFISMSQEERARRFG
-1526 TGKSYGATAHD
+1526 YGDDVESFEKERGTVLSSIYGTAAHSISQVLSEASQKYGEDILNLDSLKKIGDQELINQYQKALDIQEKKMRILGFSDDEIQKQSFKTSYSGERNFE
-1537 VASLLNP
+1537 SLLNL
-1544 SNYTVVEGKTI
+1544 VGGEKGKRFVNLGKPEQSIVGENALGEKLYGQIDATYI
-1555 SKDALAEQI
+1555 SKYLDQSGAEKSIFNVVDYKNLSGEIKPENVIQVLTYIALLRQLKAEVQKMKSEGMSESDAIDEIVRKNTDASGNQRYSKEFIQNILSSNDFAGKLISTSKGVTTQYSIKDPGTALMSKILSGNLSNEDLKTLMSFVTKNVSTTSQLPATEEYKQKIGEETTVAEAQKKEEE
-1564 VSATSAKS
+1564 SAKKAEE
-1572 DPELYKIKKELGES
+1572 DKKELKKQYIVLLREEES
-1586 NYIQALKETT
+1586 LLEKIDKLNHQIKET
-1596 EALDKGADE
+1596 
-1605 KLAAQSGLTGA
+1605 Q
-1616 DLLKE
+1616 
-1621 RNRLVREAKQNAEA
+1621 
-1635 RLGFK
+1635 
-1640 GTIKEFR
+1640 
-1647 DKRESF
+1647 
-1653 IHTQEGTYIHALA
+1653 
-1666 QQIDTAGRDD
+1666 
-1676 VINAEVEKQRALLG
+1676 
-1690 AQMRSLGF
+1690 
-1698 AESEI
+1698 
-1703 TKRVEK
+1703 
-1709 ASKSAKALYDK
+1709 
-1720 TKSFGS
+1720 
-1726 VDFTEQKLTSTES
+1726 
-1739 GSQGFVHGA
+1739 
-1748 ADAIAI
+1748 
-1754 DENGNI
+1754 
-1760 TIIDWKTGQKSITDE
+1760 
-1775 NKAQVAVYQSI
+1775 
-1786 LEEYRGKLKDIYEK
+1786 
-1800 NFDGKFA
+1800 
-1807 LRNQSGDN
+1807 
-1815 SYVEDIINQFY
+1815 
-1826 KENIVNE
+1826 
-1833 GLKAR
+1833 
-1838 FGEEGA
+1838 
-1844 KDLLRKILLAG
+1844 
-1855 GGREDAEGNR
+1855 
-1865 IFDQAIRGAIVLSNS
+1865 
-1880 QGISSW
+1880 
-1886 SGAGGIPPVLAEKL
+1886 
-1900 LYSPES
+1900 
-1906 LTRDEK
+1906 
-1912 AIIYAGGTYI
+1912 
-1922 PGGSS
+1922 
-1927 TGKKGKS
+1927 
-1934 SGGGSSAGGSSE
+1934 
-1946 KENSLKSEYIKLLKE
+1946 
-1961 QYDLMIKI
+1961 
-1969 DALEHK
+1969 
-1975 RDEMLGRGEDVTAV
+1975 GRGEDVTALK
-1989 EKDIDVLKS
+1989 KDLSVYRRAKNAVRRKMRATEFSVLKDENGNIVDDDILS
-1998 ALEQQKELLSDKR
+1998 EQEIQGAKR
-2011 FKKTTKDKSVTDF
+2011 KSK
-2024 ISTQEHRVSYQ
+2024 

-2043 AEDTLKAFERYATKR
+2043 ADNTLKAFERYATKR

-2067 AQLKAS
+2067 AQLKAN

-2087 TLKQQS
+2087 ALKQQS

-2104 KKQAIGVD
+2104 KKQAVGVD

-2130 SAQKLAGNRGNRTIF
+2130 SAQKFAGNRGNRTIF

-2164 AAKVL
+2164 AARVL

-2190 TNLRIVTGSNT
+2190 TNLRIVTGSNI
-2201 EQAKNMMNTYN
+2201 EQAKSMMNAYN

-2317 LNLDQT
+2317 LDLDQT

-2363 VGDSDDIDDTNG
+2363 VGDSDDVDDTNS
-2375 SINDTEKVLGAIGIK
+2375 SINDTEKVLGAIRIK

-2450 SEAEKAEG
+2450 SESEKAEG

-2484 FAQKLEANGAIK
+2484 FTQKLEASGAVK
-2496 LFFNGLRDLVENLG
+2496 LFFNGLKDLVENLG

-2532 KHLADF
+2532 KRLADF
-2538 FGFEGTGMGRVKTGV
+2538 LGFEGTGMGRIKTGA
-2553 KNIWSTL
+2553 KNILNTF
-2560 TGKNEVNK
+2560 TGKGEVDK
-2568 AAREAEKYAQQKAG
+2568 AAREAEKYEQQKAG

-2591 IVNSNNRVVNAL
+2591 IVNSNNRVVDAL
-2603 NRNADALNRNS
+2603 NRNADALDRNS
-2614 DAQNAKQA
+2614 NAQSAKQA
-2622 KQPMAPE
+2622 VKSVDSTQTPNA
-2629 SATNTPPINNV
+2629 PPIKSWAVESGILNDKNVYKTADGKWKYGNRHNVDDAIV
-2640 ANTNDTTVRLMS
+2640 ANIKHFTQTS
-2652 VKRAQIEYDEA
+2652 VAPVAEA
-2663 KKEAEMFKDGMVPDD
+2663 PGKQEKGN
-2678 VAARLSEA
+2678 ARL
-2686 EANLNNASA
+2686 
-2695 SRDAVL
+2695 
-2701 QRMKASR
+2701 QRLKG
-2708 AKRLAAIRKQVAVR
+2708 KRNQVAIRSAVT
-2722 SVSSGLTAGII
+2722 GLTAGVI
-2733 SGVSAEG
+2733 SGVSSDG
-2740 DTSDKIRAGLA
+2740 DVSDKIRAGLA

-2764 VGALVGPILGP
+2764 VGAIIGPIFGP
-2775 ILGGV
+2775 MVGGF
-2780 LDKYILKPLLKAD
+2780 LDKYLLKPLLKAD
-2793 EIARKDRVQQ
+2793 EIARKERIED
-2803 AKDNLKAIRGISTS
+2803 AKKQLEAIKGISNA

-2830 SLWDSDDWKQ
+2830 FLWDADDWKQ
-2840 AGEYVESITSA
+2840 ANEYVESLEKA
-2851 RDANEDFKD
+2851 RNSSVGFQDALNN
-2860 AMDKAVDGVE
+2860 AVE
-2870 GFSWTIEGMTKN
+2870 GLGNYTLTIEKLTEN
-2882 QETLAKI
+2882 QETLAKV

-2910 DLLKKIE
+2910 TLLKEVE
-2917 EAQKTLSK
+2917 EAQKKLTSD
-2925 STDEEEKK
+2925 DEDERKQAQALIK
-2933 KAEASITANKAA
+2933 ANKAA
-2945 IREYADELNKAYM
+2945 IQEYSDELNKAYM

-2966 ISNMSQAQKNTA
+2966 VSTMSQAQKNTA
-2978 SLDRLVLEWAI
+2978 SLERLIVEMAEEAEG
-2989 AAQEAAK
+2989 AAEGK
-2996 DTTGEKWLDD
+2996 TDEKFFEDD
-3006 QGRVKDESRSTII
+3006 GTLKSEYRSKFI
-3019 QQIREAG
+3019 QQIREQG
-3026 GYEAVLTGSEKSVRD
+3026 GYEAVLTESEKSVAD
-3041 YKNANLIA
+3041 YKKAMNTVANITDKTGNKLNMKLSDLKKLVSSKGGIA
-3049 ANYVKELNKREGFAG
+3049 ELGDMLGKTGEQLNKI
-3064 LTVDKLKELA
+3064 VDQI
-3074 NTADGIEKL
+3074 NSADD
-3083 KSALGKE
+3083 S
-3090 EATRVIDAIND
+3090 
-3101 VDETKIATIAHS
+3101 KIATIAHS
-3113 LNMTVEEFE
+3113 LNMTVEEFSE
-3122 RANKNG
+3122 ANKNG

-3134 TGMALENLDAFI
+3134 TGMAVENLDAFI
-3146 ERIDKLGDSFAELAV
+3146 DRIDKLNGYLAELATN
-3161 KGKLS
+3161 GKLS
-3166 GDALNN
+3166 AESLEN
-3172 VIKNY
+3172 VVKNY
-3177 AFLLEGK
+3177 AFLMQGAN
-3184 GSFSTENIV
+3184 GSFGAENILE
-3193 DNLVDLYV
+3193 NLAELYAE
-3201 GGNDSTI
+3201 GSESTI
-3208 AQAIA
+3208 AQALA
-3213 GKFQREASTREDW
+3213 GKFQKKAVTDETW
-3226 WDAWKN
+3226 WNAWTQ
-3232 SSVAAGFKET
+3232 SVH
-3242 TGKEWKSTTF
+3242 GKEFIERDSSNTTF
-3252 KTFKEAVN
+3252 TSFSDA
-3260 EMSEEEQKSYS
+3260 MASMTTEEQQSY
-3271 EFVASM
+3271 
-3277 FNADMLDAINDKII
+3277 I
-3291 EYKTNAYDQ
+3291 EYVKSLFTTDLGEEIQEKRIEWQTKAYET
-3300 EIANLQSIKDAI
+3300 EISNLESIRDSLDDI
-3312 GDVNKQREKELELI
+3312 NKQREKELELI

-3332 ENASKEKVRVYREGM
+3332 ENASKEKKRVYRAGV
-3347 GFVYTTNQEAVK
+3347 GFIYTTDQEAVK
-3359 SAQEKVDELEKQQT
+3359 SAQDKVDELERQQ
-3373 QDDLQYQI
+3373 DKDNIQYQI
-3381 DILNQQKSILQNIE
+3381 DSLQQQKEILENLENNKQLE
-3395 KNEELKNLTD
+3395 NLTTF
-3405 VVEKIQH
+3405 VEKIQK
-3412 ALGDKSIFSQIV
+3412 ALGEDGSNLFNSILTE
-3424 NGKEEQDS
+3424 NGDFRTNMVE
-3432 LAGTIADGILL
+3432 TIADGIIR
-3443 STQKV
+3443 SAAKV
-3448 KEEENK
+3448 KEQENLEVTK
-3454 DAAKAAAKELKNAK
+3454 EAAKEYIKAGQE
-3468 TTYDAFVRENESILG
+3468 YDEFMSANGEILR
-3483 DPNNPA
+3483 DQNNPA
-3489 YKSTYEKYQK
+3489 YASTYEEYQK
-3499 QWENLQDARA
+3499 KLGALEDARGRYNEAA
-3509 KFKDAASQVKGGF
+3509 KLQPLNGIYSNKEEYDETGKVDGF
-3522 NEKID
+3522 DSDKINRWNE
-3527 EDGNK
+3527 
-3532 SWTSNIEGANG
+3532 TNG
-3543 DLLKAY
+3543 SSDI
-3549 GYKEKTAESVSSEY
+3549 KEKESSLVLEGLLSNVNISSSMPQ
-3563 KIFGEEAKGVTLD
+3563 V
-3576 SSITPEAIQSDIEK
+3576 DINSKEFKK
-3590 HMIGGNR
+3590 HMIGSNR
-3597 SENDKYIIYRY
+3597 AKADTYRIAHYNPDTQSWELISKKGEDIANVMKEMDNY
-3608 DPSRKEWR
+3608 DI
-3616 RYKTSDDFDSLK
+3616 LI
-3628 EKLQPF
+3628 
-3634 DVVRN
+3634 N
-3639 DWWADF
+3639 DWA
-3645 GWSDRAIYVDEN
+3645 SDVWKDHAIYKESEDVF
-3657 GKIRWVNNDTGN
+3657 RWVNSDNGN
-3669 LFWGTVGVKEYDE
+3669 IGPGTKSNWG
-3682 LPDLPSG
+3682 
-3689 KTTGSTAYVPRT
+3689 ART
-3701 PPSPSAKV
+3701 F
-3709 TQSMAYASGTLS
+3709 ASGTLS
-3721 STGGPSLI
+3721 APGGRSLI

-3736 IITPQGTITSL
+3736 IITPSGTITSL
-3747 PAKSGIIPADLTRNL
+3747 PAKSGIIPSDLTRNL

-3777 GSNLQTNNNVAT
+3777 GNSLQTNNSNSST
-3789 NDNSINVDTLNATF
+3789 DNSINIQNLDATF
-3803 NTTKDFDTQKFW
+3803 NTQSDFDGHRFLTDLRNQ
-3815 MAVKNE
+3815 V
-3821 TILTKNNH
+3821 ILTANNH

>member
-46 NAAVEMAKRGVKH
+46 NAAVEMARRGVKH

-115 AEMPHFRLAIGTPTR
+115 AEMPHFRLAIGTPTK

-144 HIDNEGAYFTTEIE
+144 HIDNEGAYFTTELE
-158 DTLEGVADKLSSLKR
+158 DVLEGVADKISSSKR
-173 YKGQSGEDFKRRT
+173 YKGQSGENFKRRMK
-186 RSAVKRGKE
+186 SAVKRGKE
-195 SAIKSI
+195 SAVKSI

-222 QSATRD
+222 QSAARD

-448 KLQKMAEERVRK
+448 DLQKMAEERVRK

-531 IAKKATGRSKLSDIS
+531 IAKKATGRSKLSDVS

-589 VKFMAQRLGISGAI
+589 VKFMAQRLGISGAV

-639 NQLAINVLGR
+639 NQLAINILGKA
-649 SVVQG
+649 VVQG
-654 VTEDGKL
+654 ATEDGKL

-678 LSRMAEMGMIHKT
+678 LSRMVEMGMIHKT

-699 AGDKAFSLY
+699 TGDKAFSLY

-753 NELNKEVKAMYDPM
+753 NELNKEVKAIYDPM
-767 AGAGADEAKKAKED
+767 MGAGADEAKKAKED

-793 VRTYESKKDED
+793 VKTYESKKDED

-818 LNKKFK
+818 PNKKFK

-846 MQDVDYSKGDGMLTE
+846 MQDVDYSKGDGTLTE

-877 DIKSKAGADAN
+877 DIQSKAGADAN

-1006 EQIERLLL
+1006 EQIERLML

-1092 ITEGDGRAVK
+1092 ITEGNGRAVK

-1122 SVKIDPSMTGLQM
+1122 SVKIDPSMAGLQM
-1135 KVGPGLM
+1135 KIGPGLM

-1191 EKAKSGDDFTMISGS
+1191 ERAKSGDELTMISGS
-1206 DVGKSADFLNL
+1206 DVGKNADFLNL

-1257 SNTDYVKVIQGELVS
+1257 SDTDYIKVIQGELVS

-1347 DDVSQISSVITSI
+1347 DDVSQISSVITSVI
-1360 IQDLTRNLGDGRR
+1360 ESLTENLGDKRKGS
-1373 ENIYQRLGLN
+1373 IYQRLGLN

-1473 KGAMG
+1473 RGAMG
-1478 ALKLEAGQEVAKTI
+1478 VLKLEAGQEAAKTI

-1500 ISALAVSYGGLS
+1500 ISALAISYGGLAS
-1512 GQLADAKDAYDKFG
+1512 EVEGLKEIGASKGWNTVTGFASQLAPFGRMGTDAGYGNISSRLDRIFANQNDSDEFISMSQEERARRFGYGNDVKSFEKERGTVLSSIYGTAAHSISQVLSEASQKYGEDILNLDALKKIGDQELINQYQKALDVQEKKMRILGFSEDEIQKQSFK
-1526 TGKSYGATAHD
+1526 TSYSGERNFE
-1537 VASLLNP
+1537 SLLNL
-1544 SNYTVVEGKTI
+1544 VGGEKGKRFVNLGKPEQSIIGENALGEKLYGQIDATYI
-1555 SKDALAEQI
+1555 SKYLDQSGAEKSIFNVVDYKNLSGEIKPENVIQVLTYIALLRQLKAEVQKMKSEGMSESDAIDEIVRKNTDASGNQRYSKEFIQNILSSNDFAGKLISTSKGVTTQYSIKDPGTALMSKILSGNLSNEDLKTLMSFVTKNVSTTSQLPATEEYKQKIGEETTVAEAQKKEEES
-1564 VSATSAKS
+1564 VKKAEE
-1572 DPELYKIKKELGES
+1572 DKKELKKQYIVLLREEES
-1586 NYIQALKETT
+1586 LLEKIDKLNHQIKET
-1596 EALDKGADE
+1596 
-1605 KLAAQSGLTGA
+1605 Q
-1616 DLLKE
+1616 
-1621 RNRLVREAKQNAEA
+1621 
-1635 RLGFK
+1635 
-1640 GTIKEFR
+1640 
-1647 DKRESF
+1647 
-1653 IHTQEGTYIHALA
+1653 
-1666 QQIDTAGRDD
+1666 
-1676 VINAEVEKQRALLG
+1676 
-1690 AQMRSLGF
+1690 
-1698 AESEI
+1698 
-1703 TKRVEK
+1703 
-1709 ASKSAKALYDK
+1709 
-1720 TKSFGS
+1720 
-1726 VDFTEQKLTSTES
+1726 
-1739 GSQGFVHGA
+1739 
-1748 ADAIAI
+1748 
-1754 DENGNI
+1754 
-1760 TIIDWKTGQKSITDE
+1760 
-1775 NKAQVAVYQSI
+1775 
-1786 LEEYRGKLKDIYEK
+1786 
-1800 NFDGKFA
+1800 
-1807 LRNQSGDN
+1807 
-1815 SYVEDIINQFY
+1815 
-1826 KENIVNE
+1826 
-1833 GLKAR
+1833 
-1838 FGEEGA
+1838 
-1844 KDLLRKILLAG
+1844 
-1855 GGREDAEGNR
+1855 
-1865 IFDQAIRGAIVLSNS
+1865 
-1880 QGISSW
+1880 
-1886 SGAGGIPPVLAEKL
+1886 
-1900 LYSPES
+1900 
-1906 LTRDEK
+1906 
-1912 AIIYAGGTYI
+1912 
-1922 PGGSS
+1922 
-1927 TGKKGKS
+1927 
-1934 SGGGSSAGGSSE
+1934 
-1946 KENSLKSEYIKLLKE
+1946 
-1961 QYDLMIKI
+1961 
-1969 DALEHK
+1969 
-1975 RDEMLGRGEDVTAV
+1975 GRGEDVTALK
-1989 EKDIDVLKS
+1989 KDLSVYRRAKNAVRRKMRATEFSVLKDENGNVVDDDILS
-1998 ALEQQKELLSDKR
+1998 EQEIQGAKR
-2011 FKKTTKDKSVTDF
+2011 KSK
-2024 ISTQEHRVSYQ
+2024 

-2043 AEDTLKAFERYATKR
+2043 ADNTLKAFERYATKR

-2067 AQLKAS
+2067 AQLEAN

-2087 TLKQQS
+2087 ALKQQS

-2104 KKQAIGVD
+2104 KKQAVGVD

-2130 SAQKLAGNRGNRTIF
+2130 SAQKFAGNRGNRTIF

-2164 AAKVL
+2164 AARVL

-2201 EQAKNMMNTYN
+2201 EQAKSMMSAYN

-2223 AVAQSAAEWLR
+2223 AVASSAAEWLR

-2275 IEATDS
+2275 IEAADS

-2317 LNLDQT
+2317 LDLDQT

-2363 VGDSDDIDDTNG
+2363 VGDSDDVDDTNN

-2398 RDFDDVMDEL
+2398 RDFDDAMDEL

-2450 SEAEKAEG
+2450 SESEKAEG

-2484 FAQKLEANGAIK
+2484 FTQKLEASGAVK
-2496 LFFNGLRDLVENLG
+2496 LFFNGLKDLVENLG

-2532 KHLADF
+2532 KRLADF
-2538 FGFEGTGMGRVKTGV
+2538 LGFERTGMGRIKTGA
-2553 KNIWSTL
+2553 KNILNTF
-2560 TGKNEVNK
+2560 TGKGEVDK
-2568 AAREAEKYAQQKAG
+2568 AAREAEKYEQQKAG

-2591 IVNSNNRVVNAL
+2591 IVNSNNRVVDAL
-2603 NRNADALNRNS
+2603 NRNADALDRNS
-2614 DAQNAKQA
+2614 NAQSAKQA
-2622 KQPMAPE
+2622 VKSVDSTQTPNA
-2629 SATNTPPINNV
+2629 PPIKSWAVESGILNDKNVYKTADGKWKYGNRHNVDDAIV
-2640 ANTNDTTVRLMS
+2640 ANIKHFTQTS
-2652 VKRAQIEYDEA
+2652 VAPVAEA
-2663 KKEAEMFKDGMVPDD
+2663 PGKQEKGN
-2678 VAARLSEA
+2678 ARL
-2686 EANLNNASA
+2686 
-2695 SRDAVL
+2695 
-2701 QRMKASR
+2701 QRLKE
-2708 AKRLAAIRKQVAVR
+2708 KRNQVAIRSAAT
-2722 SVSSGLTAGII
+2722 GLTAGVI

-2740 DTSDKIRAGLA
+2740 DVSDKIRAGLA

-2764 VGALVGPILGP
+2764 VGAIIGPIFGP
-2775 ILGGV
+2775 MVGGL
-2780 LDKYILKPLLKAD
+2780 LDKYLLKPLLKAD
-2793 EIARKDRVQQ
+2793 EIDRKQRVKD
-2803 AKDNLKAIRGISTS
+2803 AKKQLEAIKGISTA
-2817 VTGLIDLRKKGDT
+2817 VTGLIDIRKKGDT
-2830 SLWDSDDWKQ
+2830 SLWDADDWKQ
-2840 AGEYVESITSA
+2840 ANEYVESLEKA
-2851 RDANEDFKD
+2851 RNSSVGFQDALND
-2860 AMDKAVDGVE
+2860 AVE
-2870 GFSWTIEGMTKN
+2870 GLGNYTLTIEKLTEN
-2882 QETLAKI
+2882 QETLAKV

-2910 DLLKKIE
+2910 TLLKEVE
-2917 EAQKTLSK
+2917 EAQKKLTSD
-2925 STDEEEKK
+2925 DEDERKQAQALIK
-2933 KAEASITANKAA
+2933 ANKAA
-2945 IREYADELNKAYM
+2945 IQEYSDELNKAYM

-2966 ISNMSQAQKNTA
+2966 VSTMSQAQKNTA
-2978 SLDRLVLEWAI
+2978 SLERLIVEMAEEAER
-2989 AAQEAAK
+2989 AAEGK
-2996 DTTGEKWLDD
+2996 TDEKFFEDD
-3006 QGRVKDESRSTII
+3006 GTLKSEYRSKFI
-3019 QQIREAG
+3019 QQIREQG
-3026 GYEAVLTGSEKSVRD
+3026 GYEAVLTESEKSVAD
-3041 YKNANLIA
+3041 YKKAMSTVANITDKTGNKLNMKLSDLKKLVSSKGGIA
-3049 ANYVKELNKREGFAG
+3049 ELGDMLGKTGEQLNKI
-3064 LTVDKLKELA
+3064 VDQI
-3074 NTADGIEKL
+3074 NSADD
-3083 KSALGKE
+3083 S
-3090 EATRVIDAIND
+3090 
-3101 VDETKIATIAHS
+3101 KIATIAHS
-3113 LNMTVEEFE
+3113 LNMTVEEFNE
-3122 RANKNG
+3122 ANKNG

-3134 TGMALENLDAFI
+3134 TGMAVENLDAFI
-3146 ERIDKLGDSFAELAV
+3146 DRIDKLNGYLAELATN
-3161 KGKLS
+3161 GKLS
-3166 GDALNN
+3166 AESLEN
-3172 VIKNY
+3172 VVKNY
-3177 AFLLEGK
+3177 AFLMQGAN
-3184 GSFSTENIV
+3184 GSFGAENILE
-3193 DNLVDLYV
+3193 NLAELYAE
-3201 GGNDSTI
+3201 GSESTI
-3208 AQAIA
+3208 AQALA
-3213 GKFQREASTREDW
+3213 GKFQKKAVTDETW
-3226 WDAWKN
+3226 WNAWTQ
-3232 SSVAAGFKET
+3232 SVH
-3242 TGKEWKSTTF
+3242 GKEFIERDSLNTTF
-3252 KTFKEAVN
+3252 TSFSDA
-3260 EMSEEEQKSYS
+3260 MASMTTEEQQSY
-3271 EFVASM
+3271 
-3277 FNADMLDAINDKII
+3277 I
-3291 EYKTNAYDQ
+3291 EYVKSLFTTDLGEEIQEKLIEWQTKAYET
-3300 EIANLQSIKDAI
+3300 EISNLESIRDSLD
-3312 GDVNKQREKELELI
+3312 DVNKQREKELELI

-3332 ENASKEKVRVYREGM
+3332 ENASKEKKRVYRAGV
-3347 GFVYTTNQEAVK
+3347 GFVYTTDQEAVK
-3359 SAQEKVDELEKQQT
+3359 SAQEKVDQLERQRDK
-3373 QDDLQYQI
+3373 DDIQYQI
-3381 DILNQQKSILQNIE
+3381 DSLQQQKEILENLENNKQLE
-3395 KNEELKNLTD
+3395 NLTTF
-3405 VVEKIQH
+3405 VEKIQK
-3412 ALGDKSIFSQIV
+3412 ALGEDGSNLFNSILTEKGEFRTNMV
-3424 NGKEEQDS
+3424 E
-3432 LAGTIADGILL
+3432 TIADGIIR
-3443 STQKV
+3443 SAAKV
-3448 KEEENK
+3448 KEQENLEATK
-3454 DAAKAAAKELKNAK
+3454 EAAKEYVKAGQEYDEFMSENGEILK
-3468 TTYDAFVRENESILG
+3468 DQ
-3483 DPNNPA
+3483 NNPA
-3489 YKSTYEKYQK
+3489 YASTYEEYQK
-3499 QWENLQDARA
+3499 KLGALEDARSRYNEAA
-3509 KFKDAASQVKGGF
+3509 KLQPLKGTYSNKEEYDETGKVEGFNSDKINRWNETGDESSGEKVGSQVNVFDDSFNWNTVGEAAAGAGAAGLTVGGPGYAATAGLIAAGAGAASQLGKA
-3522 NEKID
+3522 I
-3527 EDGNK
+3527 
-3532 SWTSNIEGANG
+3532 TGA
-3543 DLLKAY
+3543 DVY
-3549 GYKEKTAESVSSEY
+3549 MSEES
-3563 KIFGEEAKGVTLD
+3563 
-3576 SSITPEAIQSDIEK
+3576 PEATGESFTK
-3590 HMIGGNR
+3590 HMVGKNR
-3597 SENDKYIIYRY
+3597 SEKDRYIIGHY
-3608 DPSRKEWR
+3608 DSKDKKWIFESW
-3616 RYKTSDDFDSLK
+3616 YGDINDAK
-3628 EKLQPF
+3628 EKMQPY
-3634 DVVRN
+3634 DILIN
-3639 DWWADF
+3639 DWNNVF
-3645 GWSDRAIYVDEN
+3645 YKDRAVFMDSN
-3657 GKIRWVNNDTGN
+3657 KKFRWVNADEGVLYANNWEEALDVR
-3669 LFWGTVGVKEYDE
+3669 VGS
-3682 LPDLPSG
+3682 SG
-3689 KTTGSTAYVPRT
+3689 GKF
-3701 PPSPSAKV
+3701 
-3709 TQSMAYASGTLS
+3709 ASGTLS
-3721 STGGPSLI
+3721 APGGRSLI

-3736 IITPQGTITSL
+3736 IITPSGTITSL

-3777 GSNLQTNNNVAT
+3777 GNSLQTNNSNSST
-3789 NDNSINVDTLNATF
+3789 DNSINIQNLDATF
-3803 NTTKDFDTQKFW
+3803 NTQSDFDGRRFLTDLRNQ
-3815 MAVKNE
+3815 V
-3821 TILTKNNH
+3821 ILTANNH